1 MKTNILSS
9 ATLTLALLAAAGV
22 SRVQAAPWTFGVV
35 SDTQWVVTDDGY
47 NPNSSA
53 VQIVRGVNKE
63 FIRKGVSVV
72 IDVGDLMDSST
83 PSSNAV
89 RSLYAQDLYNA
100 GIGFYPLRGNHDSG
114 LSMSGTTSSSV
125 GGIYSVT
132 GTTTLAS
139 GTWEPFLYPQI
150 INGGYN
156 NLPPSIIT
164 PSYIQTVLW
173 SNTNNTGI
181 DSGYGTTYSSL
192 LSELTTGA
200 NAPIAQS
207 GTTPFVTGS
216 NFSYPATNCTAAFG
230 ANVTGTNL
238 SGANNGKGGVS
249 YSFDYAP
256 SNSDAGVR
264 FILADQFVD
273 SSLGG
278 NDSSLAFQQSW
289 INTLLTGTAGAA
301 RPLHTFFFSH
311 KQLLGGNHKDNLF
324 GNTVNGSDPGD
335 GCPLSGSTGST
346 FTGTALSQLKVKQA
360 WEDAFI
366 SAMSS
371 GSAHFVITGHDHHHQ
386 ESIVKSPLNP
396 AASVRQIITASD
408 SDKFYTPGSP
418 FSVSQVPVNEDL
430 YEIGYYL
437 FTVDGPRVTVDY
449 FAVPSNGN
457 GANIP
462 TTPVLDGNW
471 VKVTTTGYSQ
481 NGQEFQVTQGSSY
494 TAVQDNTNKAVQNP
508 SVYGET
514 GYVGTSL
521 AILGGTNNSTLKTHD
536 GRHLVRV
543 VDTGWAPQSNDT
555 TGAVLSDIATIWGL
569 TDTFSIQTDTVA
581 ISLALPPS
589 VNAASSQAQAGAYC
603 LGARDRLTGAWVNA
617 VDYNIVGG
625 SKNFVYG
632 AYSSAYGLG
641 TWGIDPV
648 AGTAWAVVNGDARD
662 YAVINTPTAPLPW
675 AFAGTAGHVGKAD
688 LTVLVRHLG
697 STATSTANGV
707 TYLTYDL
714 NGDGKVDVSDEKWL
728 ASHFTNPGGN

>member
-1 MKTNILSS
+1 
-9 ATLTLALLAAAGV
+9 
-22 SRVQAAPWTFGVV
+22 
-35 SDTQWVVTDDGY
+35 
-47 NPNSSA
+47 
-53 VQIVRGVNKE
+53 
-63 FIRKGVSVV
+63 
-72 IDVGDLMDSST
+72 VGDLMDNST

-89 RSLYAQDLYNA
+89 RSLYEQDLYNA
-100 GIGFYPLRGNHDSG
+100 GIAFYPLRGNHESG
-114 LSMSGTTSSSV
+114 MSMSGTTASSV

-132 GTTTLAS
+132 GTTTLSS

-173 SNTNNTGI
+173 SNTNNTGS

-216 NFSYPATNCTAAFG
+216 NFTYPQSNSPAAYG
-230 ANVTGTNL
+230 LNLTGTTVTGGSN
-238 SGANNGKGGVS
+238 GAGGVS
-249 YSFDYAP
+249 YSFDY
-256 SNSDAGVR
+256 NNLR
-264 FILADQFVD
+264 FILCDQFVD
-273 SSLGG
+273 NSLGG
-278 NDSSLAFQQSW
+278 NNSSMPAQQSW
-289 INTLLTGTAGAA
+289 VNTLLSGTMGVA

-311 KQLLGGNHKDNLF
+311 KNLLGGNHKDNLF
-324 GNTVNGSDPGD
+324 GGQISGGVDPGD
-335 GCPLSGSTGST
+335 GCAISGSTAWTGS
-346 FTGTALSQLKVKQA
+346 ALTQLKIKQGWA
-360 WEDAFI
+360 DAFI
-366 SAMSS
+366 TAMYNA
-371 GSAHFVITGHDHHHQ
+371 GAHYQIGGHDHHHK
-386 ESIVKSPLNP
+386 ESVINSPLTP
-396 AASVRQIITASD
+396 GAKVTEIITASD
-408 SDKFYTPGSP
+408 SAKFYTPSSP
-418 FSVSQVPVNEDL
+418 FSTNEVSINEDL
-430 YEIGYYL
+430 WEIGYYI
-437 FTVDGPRVTVDY
+437 FTVDGPRVTADY
-449 FAVPSNGN
+449 FAVPSNQAG
-457 GANIP
+457 GNIP

-471 VKVTTTGYSQ
+471 VKVVTIGYSQ
-481 NGQEFQVTQGSSY
+481 NGQEFQVPQGSSY
-494 TAVQDNTNKAVQNP
+494 TGVQDNTNNAVNNP
-508 SVYGET
+508 TVYGET

-521 AILGGTNNSTLKTHD
+521 AFLGGTNNSTLKTHD
-536 GRHLVRV
+536 GRHLTKV

-632 AYSSAYGLG
+632 PYNSSYGLG
-641 TWGIDPV
+641 TWGIDYTATP
-648 AGTAWAVVNGDARD
+648 ATAWAVVNGDARD

-697 STATSTANGV
+697 STATTTSNGV

-714 NGDGKVDVSDEKWL
+714 NGDGKVDVADEKWL